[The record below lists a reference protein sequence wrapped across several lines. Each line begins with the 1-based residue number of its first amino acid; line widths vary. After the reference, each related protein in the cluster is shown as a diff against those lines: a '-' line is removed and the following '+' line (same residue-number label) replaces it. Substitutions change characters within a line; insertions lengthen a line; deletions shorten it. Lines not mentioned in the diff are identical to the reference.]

1 MSKLAAG
8 IQRWCLNRAFTE
20 TNQKSTFQP
29 FHWGNCSK
37 VLKPP
42 AYHRSATITKCW
54 NIQIK
59 SKLNLHVRL
68 HSSTWDSRSAAS
80 GLRPPACP
88 RWKSSRLPLLRGEGV
103 SMPFSIPF
111 SIMSSRPP
119 DATMTKKVNSDG
131 STAELRRPEL
141 NFIVDLK
148 FITEPLRA
156 PPLLF
161 MPYSCLR
168 GSILCVRLVCL
179 MPTRFS
185 KLLSNYS
192 KNPFDTYHVPILKFK
207 SARKVFLCFNISTSC
222 FDCQNKNPSI
232 RGKSESHFLLRKKN
246 PLSKLPKN
254 HRRFHF

>member
-1 MSKLAAG
+1 M
-8 IQRWCLNRAFTE
+8 
-20 TNQKSTFQP
+20 
-29 FHWGNCSK
+29 
-37 VLKPP
+37 LKYPDE
-42 AYHRSATITKCW
+42 
-54 NIQIK
+54 
-59 SKLNLHVRL
+59 LNLHVGL
-68 HSSTWDSRSAAS
+68 HSSTWDSMSAAS

-88 RWKSSRLPLLRGEGV
+88 RWRSNCLPLPRGEGV

-119 DATMTKKVNSDG
+119 DATITKKVNSDG

-141 NFIVDLK
+141 NFIADLK

-185 KLLSNYS
+185 KLLANYS
-192 KNPFDTYHVPILKFK
+192 KNLPTTYPFL
-207 SARKVFLCFNISTSC
+207 SSKVHEKCFCVLI
-222 FDCQNKNPSI
+222 
-232 RGKSESHFLLRKKN
+232 
-246 PLSKLPKN
+246 
-254 HRRFHF
+254 